1 MALTLEQIK
10 ALNPGTRVRVQG
22 KWFDDSHEAYETSEY
37 TCVLWER
44 KADGITAAIFPSMHE
59 GHMVG
64 TIVGEDGVE
73 LEEYVDVY
81 EVLSVVAD
89 GAAIPDQPNVVF
101 TGKCQRCGTVSTLVY
116 AFHGNCCKWGGCN
129 GIVTK
134 FTATN
139 EPIQPVQ
146 FKKIVLSGMR
156 YDLDQGG
163 FFACGFER
171 QLGVALVVR
180 TYVKDDGSHNLTPS
194 SAEKL
199 FEAGR
204 KFPDYNLLRIES
216 DVHFEGG
223 PTYYVVTKSKDEEAF
238 FKKASTYFNV
248 NPAFRAHITNILND
262 VQRY

>member
-1 MALTLEQIK
+1 MTT
-10 ALNPGTRVRVQG
+10 PTP
-22 KWFDDSHEAYETSEY
+22 T
-37 TCVLWER
+37 
-44 KADGITAAIFPSMHE
+44 
-59 GHMVG
+59 
-64 TIVGEDGVE
+64 
-73 LEEYVDVY
+73 
-81 EVLSVVAD
+81 
-89 GAAIPDQPNVVF
+89 PDKVVF
-101 TGKCQRCGTVSTLVY
+101 LGKCNRCGTVSLLAY
-116 AFHGNCCKWGGCN
+116 AFHGNCCTWGKCN
-129 GIVTK
+129 GTITK

-146 FKKIVLSGMR
+146 FKRIVLSGMR

-180 TYVKDDGSHNLTPS
+180 TYVKEDGSHHLTPD

-204 KFPDYNLLRIES
+204 KFPNYNLLRIES
-216 DVHFEGG
+216 DVLFDGG
-223 PTYYVVTKSKDEEAF
+223 PMYYVVTESKDEGDF